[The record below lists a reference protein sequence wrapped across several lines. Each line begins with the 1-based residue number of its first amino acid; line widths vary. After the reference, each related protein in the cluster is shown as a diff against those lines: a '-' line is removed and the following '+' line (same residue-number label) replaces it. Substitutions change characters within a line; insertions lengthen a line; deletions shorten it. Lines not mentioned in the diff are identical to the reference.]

1 MDALVK
7 FKGVNSVNFHKQFKD
22 DDSCLEYLSL
32 IKWKSG
38 YNCKRCGNK
47 KFCTGKSKYSRRCT
61 KCKHDES
68 VTAGTMFDKV
78 KFSMLTCFHI
88 IFKICT
94 KIKGMSALE
103 ISKEF
108 ETRVMTCWKF
118 KWKVQQ
124 AMESSGHNP
133 LKGDVHVDEFYIG
146 GPEEG
151 NPGRTLG
158 KKRLVVLALEII
170 DGKKMGR
177 AYAKVIEDATANEIL
192 SFMQEYVDKKA
203 KVVTDK
209 WSSYISVK
217 ETYPL
222 LEQKK
227 SDGGKT
233 FKELHIHIMNIQ
245 GWIRGIHHHCSKEHL
260 QGYLNEYHFRFNRR
274 NTMGTV
280 FHILIERMMQAPPK
294 RLKKIQKQSAT

>member
-1 MDALVK
+1 MDTLDK
-7 FKGVNSVNFHKQFKD
+7 FKGVNSINFHKRFTD
-22 DDSCLEYLSL
+22 NDSCIEYLSL
-32 IKWKSG
+32 IKWKRG
-38 YNCKRCGNK
+38 YSCRRCSNK
-47 KFCTGKSKYSRRCT
+47 NFCAGKTNYSRRCT

-124 AMESSGHNP
+124 AMKSSGNNP
-133 LKGDVHVDEFYIG
+133 LKGEVHVDEFYIG

-151 NPGRTLG
+151 SPGRSIG

-170 DGKKMGR
+170 NGKNMGR
-177 AYAKVIEDATANEIL
+177 AYAKVVEDATSDEIL
-192 SFMQEYVDKKA
+192 SFMHAHVDKKA

-209 WSSYISVK
+209 WASYISIK
-217 ETYPL
+217 KSYPL

-227 SDGGKT
+227 SDGGKG
-233 FKELHIHIMNIQ
+233 FKELHVHIMNIQ
-245 GWIRGIHHHCSKEHL
+245 GWIRGIHHHCSKEYL
-260 QGYLNEYHFRFNRR
+260 QGYLDEYHFRFNRR
-274 NTMGTV
+274 NAMGTT
-280 FHILIERMMQAPPK
+280 FNILIERMMQATPK
-294 RLKKIQKQSAT
+294 RLENIQK

>member
-1 MDALVK
+1 MDVLGK
-7 FKGVNSVNFHKQFKD
+7 FKGLNSVNFYKRFGD
-22 DDSCLEYLSL
+22 DDSCLEHVSL
-32 IKWKSG
+32 IKWKAG
-38 YNCKRCGNK
+38 YSCKKCGNGNY
-47 KFCTGKSKYSRRCT
+47 CAGKSKYSKRCT
-61 KCKHDES
+61 RCKHDES

-78 KFSMLTCFHI
+78 KFPILTCFHI

-124 AMESSGHNP
+124 AMKSSRLNP
-133 LKGDVHVDEFYIG
+133 LKGEVHIDEFYIG

-151 NPGRTLG
+151 NLGRSHG

-170 DGKKMGR
+170 DGKNMGR
-177 AYAKVIEDATANEIL
+177 AYAKLIEEATTDEIL
-192 SFMQEYVDKKA
+192 SFMEDHVDKKA
-203 KVVTDK
+203 RVVADK
-209 WSSYISVK
+209 WASYISIK
-217 ETYPL
+217 NLYPL

-227 SDGGKT
+227 SEKGKG

-245 GWIRGIHHHCSKEHL
+245 GWLRGIHHHCSKEHL
-260 QGYLNEYHFRFNRR
+260 QGYLDEYHFRFNRR
-274 NTMGTV
+274 NSMATIFNV
-280 FHILIERMMQAPPK
+280 LIERMMQAPPT
-294 RLKKIQKQSAT
+294 RLKNNQKSSAI